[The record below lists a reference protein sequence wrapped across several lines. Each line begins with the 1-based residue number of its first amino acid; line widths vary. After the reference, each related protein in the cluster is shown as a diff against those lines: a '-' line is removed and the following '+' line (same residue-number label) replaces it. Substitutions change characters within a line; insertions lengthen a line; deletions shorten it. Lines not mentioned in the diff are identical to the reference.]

1 MGCCEDSKTGTTQDA
16 NKTDSSRADGSLTI
30 AIAGNPNCGKSALFN
45 TFTGIRQKTGNWP
58 GVTVDRKQGIF
69 ELDNYLVTVYDLPG
83 IYSLDASSIDEE
95 VTRDYLLT
103 RDADLIVNVVDAA
116 NLERNLYLTAQ
127 LLEMGVPIVLVLN
140 MMDVARKRGIEI
152 DTKDL
157 SQKLGCPVVP
167 IVAISGEGM
176 ASLKHEIIAITSGE
190 HSGGFRLAHD
200 EIVEQAIA
208 DLMPR
213 LEKCSTAQTDNLH
226 WLALKLLEDDQK
238 AQDQCGAS
246 VLDTVNE
253 WKSAIEERAGEEADI
268 HIADSRF
275 NHAHTLA
282 QSVIHEKGKIGKT
295 ITDKIDTAVLSPI
308 FGLPIFLLVM
318 YLMFMFTI
326 NIGGAFIDFF
336 DGIAGAIFVD
346 GFSEVLASIGLPDF
360 LRIVLANGLGGG
372 IQVVATFIPI
382 ITALYLFLSAVEDS
396 GYMARAAFVMDRFMR
411 SIGLPGKA
419 FVPLIVGFG
428 CNVPAVMAT
437 RTLENERERKL
448 TILMNPFMSCGAR
461 LPVYALFAAAFFPTN
476 GQNLVFAL
484 YLTGIVVA
492 VLTGLLMK
500 RTILSGESS
509 GFMMELPPYHLP
521 TMKGILL
528 RTWDRVRLFIKE
540 AGQVIV
546 IMVLVINVLSAIGTD
561 GSVDTDNTDKSVLAT
576 ISKTATP
583 VFAPM
588 GIEEENWPAVL
599 GVISGVLAKEVVVG
613 TLDTL
618 YSQLARGDDQG
629 TVDEEVFDFW
639 QAIADA
645 AATVPENLVGVAE
658 TLDDPLQLDVG
669 DIKSLEAAAEEQ
681 EVDNATFG
689 AMVKRFDGQAGAFAY
704 LLFILLYT
712 PCVATIGAIRREAGP
727 RWAAFVTAWTTIVA
741 YITASAYYQIATF
754 SQHTVF
760 SSIWL
765 AGSVFL
771 LGAIIYGL
779 RQWALKEPADQA
791 NNPQPEHP

>member
-1 MGCCEDSKTGTTQDA
+1 MGCCADSDKTVTGAGRDE
-16 NKTDSSRADGSLTI
+16 SLTI
-30 AIAGNPNCGKSALFN
+30 ALAGNPNCGKSALFN

-58 GVTVDRKQGIF
+58 GVTVDRKQGFFDLQGHI
-69 ELDNYLVTVYDLPG
+69 VTAYDLPG

-95 VTRDYLLT
+95 VTRDYLLS
-103 RDADLIVNVVDAA
+103 RDANLIINVVDAS

-140 MMDVARKRGIEI
+140 MVDVARKSGIEI
-152 DTKDL
+152 DIKKL
-157 SQKLGCPVVP
+157 SQELGCPVVP
-167 IVAISGEGM
+167 IVAISGEGIALLKQEIM
-176 ASLKHEIIAITSGE
+176 AVTSGE

-208 DLMPR
+208 DLLPQ
-213 LEKCSTAQTDNLH
+213 LQQCSNAPSDNLH
-226 WLALKLLEDDQK
+226 WLALKLLESDISAEK
-238 AQDQCGAS
+238 KCSKSILAEAAK
-246 VLDTVNE
+246 
-253 WKSAIEERAGEEADI
+253 WKIAIEERAGEEADI

-275 NHAHTLA
+275 SHAHALA
-282 QSVIHEKGKIGKT
+282 QTVIHEKGRVGKSV
-295 ITDKIDTAVLSPI
+295 TDKIDTFVLSPI
-308 FGLPIFLLVM
+308 FGVPFFLFIM

-346 GFSEVLASIGLPDF
+346 GFSAVLASIGIPEF
-360 LRIVLANGLGGG
+360 FRVILADGLGGG
-372 IQVVATFIPI
+372 IQIVATFIPI
-382 ITALYLFLSAVEDS
+382 IAALYLFLSAVEDS

-411 SIGLPGKA
+411 NIGLPGKA

-461 LPVYALFAAAFFPTN
+461 LPVYALFVAAFFPSN

-484 YLTGIVVA
+484 YLIGITVA

-500 RTILSGESS
+500 RTILSGEST
-509 GFMMELPPYHLP
+509 GFMMELPPYHMP
-521 TMKGILL
+521 TLKGMLL

-546 IMVLVINVLSAIGTD
+546 VMVLVINVLSVIGTD
-561 GSVDTDNTDKSVLAT
+561 GSIGHENSDNSILAV

-588 GIEEENWPAVL
+588 GIKEDNWPAVL
-599 GVISGVLAKEVVVG
+599 GIISGVLAKEVVVG

-618 YSQLARGDDQG
+618 YTQLAREDAGS
-629 TVDEEVFDFW
+629 THKEAEFDFW
-639 QAIADA
+639 QAINA
-645 AATVPENLVGVAE
+645 AFATVPENLAAVVD
-658 TLDDPLQLDVG
+658 TFSDPLKLDVG
-669 DIKSLEAAAEEQ
+669 DIGSLEAAAAAQ

-689 AMVKRFDGQAGAFAY
+689 AMIKRFDGQAGAFAY
-704 LLFILLYT
+704 LLFILLYF
-712 PCVATIGAIRREAGP
+712 PCVATIGAIRREAGSS
-727 RWAAFVTAWTTIVA
+727 WAVFVAAWTTTIA
-741 YITASAYYQIATF
+741 YITASSFYQVSTYAQHPLF
-754 SQHTVF
+754 SGL
-760 SSIWL
+760 WL
-765 AGSVFL
+765 AGVAVFVSVL
-771 LGAIIYGL
+771 IYGL
-779 RQWALKEPADQA
+779 RQWALKDIKAVPASQMGI
-791 NNPQPEHP
+791 

>member
-1 MGCCEDSKTGTTQDA
+1 MGCCENNNEAQASEA
-16 NKTDSSRADGSLTI
+16 SSLTI

-58 GVTVDRKQGIF
+58 GVTVDRKQGFF
-69 ELDNYLVTVYDLPG
+69 ELENKTVTVYDLPG

-95 VTRDYLLT
+95 VTRDYLLS
-103 RDADLIVNVVDAA
+103 RDASLIINVVDAA

-140 MMDVARKRGIEI
+140 MMDIARKRGIDI
-152 DTKDL
+152 DFKKL
-157 SQKLGCPVVP
+157 SLELGCPVVP
-167 IVAISGEGM
+167 IIATSGEGIDK
-176 ASLKHEIIAITSGE
+176 LKQEILAITSGE

-213 LEKCSTAQTDNLH
+213 LEKCSIAAKENLH
-226 WLALKLLEDDQK
+226 WLALKLLESDTN
-238 AQDQCGAS
+238 AQEQCGAL
-246 VLDTVNE
+246 VLDEVTK
-253 WKSAIEERAGEEADI
+253 WKIAIEERAGEEADI

-275 NHAHTLA
+275 SHAHALA
-282 QSVIHEKGKIGKT
+282 QTVIREKGKVGKT
-295 ITDKIDTAVLSPI
+295 TTDRIDGIVLSPI
-308 FGLPIFLLVM
+308 FGVPVFLLVM

-346 GFSEVLASIGLPDF
+346 GFAEILSLIGLPDF
-360 LRIVLANGLGGG
+360 LRIILADGLGGG
-372 IQVVATFIPI
+372 IQIVATFIPI
-382 ITALYLFLSAVEDS
+382 IAALYLFLSAVEDS

-461 LPVYALFAAAFFPTN
+461 LPVYALFVAAFFPSN

-484 YLTGIVVA
+484 YLIGIIVA

-509 GFMMELPPYHLP
+509 GFMMELPPYHMP
-521 TMKGILL
+521 TAKGILL

-546 IMVLVINVLSAIGTD
+546 VMVLVINVLSAIGTD
-561 GSVDTDNTDKSVLAT
+561 GSIGHNSSDDSVLAV

-588 GIEEENWPAVL
+588 GISEDNWPAVL
-599 GVISGVLAKEVVVG
+599 GVISGILAKEVVVG

-618 YSQLARGDDQG
+618 YTQLARQDAGF
-629 TVDEEVFDFW
+629 VEDEEAFDFW
-639 QAIADA
+639 QAINDA
-645 AATVPENLVGVAE
+645 LATVPENLAAVTE
-658 TLDDPLQLDVG
+658 TFSDPLQMNVG
-669 DIKSLEAAAEEQ
+669 EIGSLEAAAAAQ
-681 EVDNATFG
+681 EVNNATFG
-689 AMVKRFDGQAGAFAY
+689 AMIKRFDGQAGAFAY
-704 LLFILLYT
+704 LLFILLYF
-712 PCVATIGAIRREAGP
+712 PCVATIGAIRREAGTP
-727 RWAAFVTAWTTIVA
+727 WAMFVAAWTTTIA
-741 YITASAYYQIATF
+741 YITASSYYQIATF
-754 SQHTVF
+754 TQHPLF
-760 SSIWL
+760 SGLWL
-765 AGSVFL
+765 GGIVVLSSGL
-771 LGAIIYGL
+771 IYGL
-779 RQWALKEPADQA
+779 RQWALKGSKFQRTQSETEAKEMGA
-791 NNPQPEHP
+791 

>member
-1 MGCCEDSKTGTTQDA
+1 MSRSDKSKETQVSD
-16 NKTDSSRADGSLTI
+16 TSSLTI

-45 TFTGIRQKTGNWP
+45 SFTGIRQKTGNWP
-58 GVTVDRKQGIF
+58 GVTVDRKQGFF
-69 ELDNYLVTVYDLPG
+69 ELEGHTVTTYDLPG

-95 VTRDYLLT
+95 VTRDYLLS
-103 RDADLIVNVVDAA
+103 RDASLIINVVDAA

-152 DTKDL
+152 DFKKL
-157 SQKLGCPVVP
+157 SQELGCPVVP
-167 IVAISGEGM
+167 IVATSGEGIDK
-176 ASLKHEIIAITSGE
+176 LKQEILAVTSGE

-213 LEKCSTAQTDNLH
+213 LEKCSTATKDNLH
-226 WLALKLLEDDQK
+226 WLALKLLESDNN
-238 AQDQCGAS
+238 AQEQCGAS
-246 VLDTVNE
+246 VLDEVAA
-253 WKSAIEERAGEEADI
+253 WKTAIEERVGEDADI
-268 HIADSRF
+268 HIADYRF
-275 NHAHTLA
+275 SHAHALT
-282 QSVIHEKGKIGKT
+282 QTVIQEKGKVGKT
-295 ITDKIDTAVLSPI
+295 ITDKIDTVVLSPA
-308 FGLPIFLLVM
+308 FGVPVFLLVM

-336 DGIAGAIFVD
+336 DGVAGAIFVD
-346 GFSEVLASIGLPDF
+346 GFSEILAAIGLPDF
-360 LRIVLANGLGGG
+360 LRIILADGLGGG
-372 IQVVATFIPI
+372 IQIVATFIPI

-461 LPVYALFAAAFFPTN
+461 LPVYALFVAAFFPSN

-484 YLTGIVVA
+484 YLIGIIVA

-500 RTILSGESS
+500 RTILAGESS
-509 GFMMELPPYHLP
+509 GFMMELPPYHMP
-521 TMKGILL
+521 TLKGILL

-546 IMVLVINVLSAIGTD
+546 VMVLVINVLNAIGTD
-561 GSVDTDNTDKSVLAT
+561 GSIGHENSEDSVLSV
-576 ISKTATP
+576 ISKQATP

-588 GIEEENWPAVL
+588 GISEDNWPAVL
-599 GVISGVLAKEVVVG
+599 GIISGVLAKEVVVG

-618 YSQLARGDDQG
+618 YSQLARQDAGYIDDE
-629 TVDEEVFDFW
+629 TAFDFW
-639 QAIADA
+639 QAISDA
-645 AATVPENLVGVAE
+645 AATVPENLAAVTDMFG
-658 TLDDPLQLDVG
+658 DPLQLNVG
-669 DIKSLEAAAEEQ
+669 NIESLEAAAAEQ

-689 AMVKRFDGQAGAFAY
+689 AMIKRFDGQVGAFAY
-704 LLFILLYT
+704 LLFVLLYF
-712 PCVATIGAIRREAGP
+712 PCVATIGAIRREAGTS
-727 RWAAFVTAWTTIVA
+727 WAVFVASWTTFIA
-741 YITASAYYQIATF
+741 YITASSFYQIGTF
-754 SQHTVF
+754 SQHPLF
-760 SSIWL
+760 SGLWL
-765 AGSVFL
+765 GGVIIVSSVF
-771 LGAIIYGL
+771 IYGL
-779 RQWALKEPADQA
+779 RQWAHKDSNSEPDA
-791 NNPQPEHP
+791 PEMGT

>member
-1 MGCCEDSKTGTTQDA
+1 MGCCENNNEAQASESNA
-16 NKTDSSRADGSLTI
+16 LTI

-58 GVTVDRKQGIF
+58 GVTVDRKQGFF
-69 ELDNYLVTVYDLPG
+69 ELQNRTVTVYDLPG

-95 VTRDYLLT
+95 VTRDYLLS
-103 RDADLIVNVVDAA
+103 RDANLIINVVDAA

-140 MMDVARKRGIEI
+140 MMDVARKRGIDI
-152 DTKDL
+152 DFKKL
-157 SQKLGCPVVP
+157 SQELGCPVVP
-167 IVAISGEGM
+167 VIATHGEGVDK
-176 ASLKHEIIAITSGE
+176 LKQEILAITCGE

-213 LEKCSTAQTDNLH
+213 LEKCSIASKDNLH
-226 WLALKLLEDDQK
+226 WLALKLLESDNN
-238 AQDQCGAS
+238 AQEQCGAS
-246 VLDTVNE
+246 VLDEVTK
-253 WKSAIEERAGEEADI
+253 WKIAIEERAGEEADI
-268 HIADSRF
+268 HIADCRF
-275 NHAHTLA
+275 SHAHALA
-282 QSVIHEKGKIGKT
+282 QTVIREKGKVGKT
-295 ITDKIDTAVLSPI
+295 TTDKIDGVVLSPI
-308 FGLPIFLLVM
+308 FGVPVFLLVM

-346 GFSEVLASIGLPDF
+346 GFSEILGNVGIPDF
-360 LRIVLANGLGGG
+360 LRIILADGLGGG
-372 IQVVATFIPI
+372 IQIVATFIPI
-382 ITALYLFLSAVEDS
+382 IAALYLFLSAIEDS

-461 LPVYALFAAAFFPTN
+461 LPVYALFVAAFFPSN

-484 YLTGIVVA
+484 YLIGIIVA

-500 RTILSGESS
+500 RTILSGEST
-509 GFMMELPPYHLP
+509 GFMMELPPYHMP
-521 TMKGILL
+521 TAKGIFL

-546 IMVLVINVLSAIGTD
+546 VMVLVINVLNAIGTD
-561 GSVDTDNTDKSVLAT
+561 GSIGHKNSEDSVLAV

-588 GIEEENWPAVL
+588 GISEDNWPAVL

-618 YSQLARGDDQG
+618 YTQLARQDSGY
-629 TVDEEVFDFW
+629 VENDEAFDFW
-639 QAIADA
+639 QAINDA
-645 AATVPENLVGVAE
+645 IITVPENLAAVAD
-658 TLDDPLQLDVG
+658 TFGDPLQMNVG
-669 DIKSLEAAAEEQ
+669 DIDSLEAAATAQ
-681 EVDNATFG
+681 EVNNATFG
-689 AMVKRFDGQAGAFAY
+689 AMIKRFDGQAGAFAY
-704 LLFILLYT
+704 LLFVLLYF
-712 PCVATIGAIRREAGP
+712 PCVATIGAIRREAGTP
-727 RWAAFVTAWTTIVA
+727 WAVFVAAWTTTIA
-741 YITASAYYQIATF
+741 YITASSYYQIATF
-754 SQHTVF
+754 AQHPLF
-760 SSIWL
+760 SGLWL
-765 AGSVFL
+765 AGIVVLFFAL
-771 LGAIIYGL
+771 IYGL
-779 RQWALKEPADQA
+779 RQWALKDLDKKASPGEAKIDEA
-791 NNPQPEHP
+791 GA